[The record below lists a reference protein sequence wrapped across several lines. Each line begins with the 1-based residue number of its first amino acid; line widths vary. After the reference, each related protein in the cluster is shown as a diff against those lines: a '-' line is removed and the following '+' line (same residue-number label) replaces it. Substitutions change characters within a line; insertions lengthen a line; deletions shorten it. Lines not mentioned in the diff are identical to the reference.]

1 MASMIERLIG
11 DPVMRLDDLR
21 ILPVRRP
28 LPERPRDLLEVFAA
42 MGGEAS
48 LESLFRSLDLRGAT
62 PGWIT
67 FVALNR
73 WPTLSELPPDP
84 DSYKPARH
92 LTALLN
98 SLEFRR
104 LLTQRVLSTY
114 PEKQRVLFVRVP
126 RCAGEHFLTMMQRMH
141 PVFPDT
147 VASHRRVPPPDFYR
161 TLGLFLGRFN
171 HARTIMLVQP
181 RLMPLY
187 LTPDYQ
193 AGMAPFDPEAHAQDP
208 LPWTMSIPPYRTGD
222 RLFTIVRDPQDII
235 LSRVNA
241 IVRALQGDSAGDS
254 PAIKRWRH
262 RVGGLPDASDTTAW
276 LPVARAILARFTDPD
291 PICHALGDGTM
302 QGALD
307 ACAITNI
314 EIADLSRYDE
324 WILRTCDT
332 KPEPPEAAAE
342 WLLTKAALT
351 DSDVER
357 LAALT
362 TQDRPLYAKI
372 RALLS
377 ASEPSS
383 ISGMHLA
390 R

>member
-11 DPVMRLDDLR
+11 DPVLRLDDLR

-48 LESLFRSLDLRGAT
+48 LEGLFRSLDLRGGT

-73 WPTLSELPPDP
+73 WPTLGELPADP
-84 DSYKPARH
+84 ASYKPARH
-92 LTALLN
+92 LTGLLN

-104 LLTQRVLSTY
+104 LLAQRVFSTY
-114 PEKQRVLFVRVP
+114 PEKQRLLFVRVP
-126 RCAGEHFLTMMQRMH
+126 RCAGEHFLSMMQRMH
-141 PVFPDT
+141 PIFPNA
-147 VASHRRVPPPDFYR
+147 VMGHRKVPPPDFYR

-181 RLMPLY
+181 RLTPFY

-193 AGMAPFDPEAHAQDP
+193 AGMAPFDPQAHATDP

-222 RLFTIVRDPQDII
+222 RLFTIVRDPEDII

-241 IVRALQGDSAGDS
+241 IARALQGADAGDA
-254 PAIKRWRH
+254 PAIKRWRQ
-262 RVGGLPDASDTTAW
+262 RVGKLPDRADTAAWAS
-276 LPVARAILARFTDPD
+276 VARSVLARFTDPD

-314 EIADLSRYDE
+314 EIADMSRYDE

-332 KPEPPEAAAE
+332 KPEPREPVAE
-342 WLLTKAALT
+342 PMLPKQALIEE
-351 DSDVER
+351 DRER
-357 LAALT
+357 LAMLT

-372 RALLS
+372 RAALS
-377 ASEPSS
+377 ASEPAS
-383 ISGMHLA
+383 IKGGQLSA
-390 R
+390 